1 MISTTL
7 HYYRFHKESAVEA
20 IPPSVIPYYDL
31 TIVLEGKLEYRVNNR
46 RVTVAENGFVLM
58 PPGSKRERFRS
69 EEKTMYVSFNFR
81 TDESLNVP
89 LTGENAAGKD
99 IRMMI
104 YACNEIDRAHGGYA
118 QDAFED
124 MLSAILNA
132 IRAKV
137 TRSGYSA
144 LTDRIL
150 AYIRENYRKPL
161 LLVKIAKEMS
171 YSVAHCDQVFK
182 KDVGVSIVRYLIDY
196 RIARVKEF
204 LIENVLSL
212 KEIAE
217 RTGFGECNYLSRQFK
232 QRTGVSPLRFR
243 KEFNR

>member
-1 MISTTL
+1 MIPLTL
-7 HYYRFHKESAVEA
+7 HYYRYHQEKHVEA

-104 YACNEIDRAHGGYA
+104 YAGNEISGDRGAYSHAASEDILSAVLNALRAH
-118 QDAFED
+118 
-124 MLSAILNA
+124 
-132 IRAKV
+132 V
-137 TRSGYSA
+137 TRKGYCE
-144 LTDRIL
+144 LTENIL
-150 AYIRENYRKPL
+150 SYIHENYKRVLPL
-161 LLVKIAKEMS
+161 SRIATAMN
-171 YSVAHCDQVFK
+171 YSIVHCDQVFK
-182 KDVGVSIVRYLIDY
+182 RDVGVSIVHYLIDY
-196 RIARVKEF
+196 RIAKVKEH
-204 LIENVLSL
+204 LIENVISL

-217 RTGFGECNYLSRQFK
+217 ETGFGECNYLSRQFR
-232 QRTGVSPLRFR
+232 QRTGISPLRFR
-243 KEFNR
+243 KQFHH